1 MRAALL
7 TIVVAAARSDDCPS
21 SGFWKEIPCDHNS
34 GPIGPADVSDD
45 AVGTRPPLFR
55 PQSTVGRLQS
65 TQPHMHKWAE
75 HKSKGQYDIPGPAE
89 ATKGF
94 ECDKSGLTPAQ
105 LAPFAYQFCQPQPD
119 ITNCSFAA
127 IPGAAPEVTRGDVPC
142 ALSRVNPGDTI
153 EIHWPHTS
161 GSTSPLGPFDDVVS
175 NALLVVQAQVRS
187 PGSLAR
193 ESADHV
199 ACGFCVRP
207 NPFPGHSLLSPS
219 PPPPLYSLALL
230 LCSHLAQVFL
240 VVNDPKYE
248 MDVQLF
254 LTHWNEALAAE
265 DSVAYVGSPTGDHD
279 NRNMCY
285 SNQNTWLVDRKCH
298 MLHVG
303 SLDRWC
309 GANPAGRVWS
319 DQHFQQNLALPS
331 QTSTE
336 MYRIGPIDPSTGE
349 PTLTQIRGPWRPS
362 RMFAASWPDSIP
374 DWGVALI
381 VLASVNAALLIA
393 VVCLTLSHRQSSKM
407 TGHSAAA
414 PAFKQT
420 EYSLP

>member
-1 MRAALL
+1 MRCGMRAALL

-175 NALLVVQAQVRS
+175 NALLVVQ
-187 PGSLAR
+187 
-193 ESADHV
+193 
-199 ACGFCVRP
+199 
-207 NPFPGHSLLSPS
+207 
-219 PPPPLYSLALL
+219 
-230 LCSHLAQVFL
+230 AQVFL